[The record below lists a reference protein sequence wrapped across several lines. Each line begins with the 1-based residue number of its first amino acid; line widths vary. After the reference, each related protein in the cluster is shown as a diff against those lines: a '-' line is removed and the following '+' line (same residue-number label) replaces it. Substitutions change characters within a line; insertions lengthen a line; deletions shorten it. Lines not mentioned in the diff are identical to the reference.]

1 MQFNDFDINSPV
13 IRHIHSLNEEIKALK
28 DENYNL
34 TIKLNKINAEIERLR
49 VIEQKYNKIKNFFPL
64 KVALKIRKLLLK
76 LIGRI

>member
-13 IRHIHSLNEEIKALK
+13 IKHIHSL
-28 DENYNL
+28 
-34 TIKLNKINAEIERLR
+34 NAEIERLR

-76 LIGRI
+76 LMGRI

>member
-13 IRHIHSLNEEIKALK
+13 IRHIHSLNAKIKALK

-34 TIKLNKINAEIERLR
+34 TIKLNKIR
-49 VIEQKYNKIKNFFPL
+49 NFFPL

>member
-13 IRHIHSLNEEIKALK
+13 IRHIHSLNE
-28 DENYNL
+28 
-34 TIKLNKINAEIERLR
+34 EIERLR

-76 LIGRI
+76 LMGRI

>member
-13 IRHIHSLNEEIKALK
+13 IRHIHFL
-28 DENYNL
+28 
-34 TIKLNKINAEIERLR
+34 NAEIERLR

>member
-34 TIKLNKINAEIERLR
+34 TIKLNKIR
-49 VIEQKYNKIKNFFPL
+49 NFFPI

>member
-34 TIKLNKINAEIERLR
+34 TIKLNKI
-49 VIEQKYNKIKNFFPL
+49 KNFFPL
-64 KVALKIRKLLLK
+64 KVALKIRKLLFK

>member
-13 IRHIHSLNEEIKALK
+13 IKHIHSLNEEIKALNAKIKALK

-34 TIKLNKINAEIERLR
+34 TIKLNKIR
-49 VIEQKYNKIKNFFPL
+49 NFFPL

>member
-13 IRHIHSLNEEIKALK
+13 IRHIHSLHEEIKALK

-34 TIKLNKINAEIERLR
+34 TIKLNKIR
-49 VIEQKYNKIKNFFPL
+49 NFFPL

-76 LIGRI
+76 LMGRI

>member
-34 TIKLNKINAEIERLR
+34 TIKLNKIR
-49 VIEQKYNKIKNFFPL
+49 NFFPL

-76 LIGRI
+76 LIGKI

>member
-13 IRHIHSLNEEIKALK
+13 IRHIHSLNE
-28 DENYNL
+28 
-34 TIKLNKINAEIERLR
+34 EIERLR

-76 LIGRI
+76 LIGRM

>member
-34 TIKLNKINAEIERLR
+34 TIKQNNESEN
-49 VIEQKYNKIKNFFPL
+49 QN
-64 KVALKIRKLLLK
+64 
-76 LIGRI
+76 

>member
-34 TIKLNKINAEIERLR
+34 TIKLNKIR
-49 VIEQKYNKIKNFFPL
+49 NFFPL

>member
-13 IRHIHSLNEEIKALK
+13 IRHIHSLNAEIKALK

-34 TIKLNKINAEIERLR
+34 TIKL
-49 VIEQKYNKIKNFFPL
+49 NKIKNFFPL

-76 LIGRI
+76 LMGRI

>member
-13 IRHIHSLNEEIKALK
+13 IRHIHSL
-28 DENYNL
+28 
-34 TIKLNKINAEIERLR
+34 NAEIERLR
-49 VIEQKYNKIKNFFPL
+49 VIEQKYNKIKNFFPV

>member
-13 IRHIHSLNEEIKALK
+13 IKHIYSLNE
-28 DENYNL
+28 
-34 TIKLNKINAEIERLR
+34 EIERLR

>member
-13 IRHIHSLNEEIKALK
+13 IRHIHSLNAEIKALK

-34 TIKLNKINAEIERLR
+34 TIKLNKIR
-49 VIEQKYNKIKNFFPL
+49 NFFPL

-76 LIGRI
+76 LMGRI

>member
-13 IRHIHSLNEEIKALK
+13 IRYIHSLNAEIKALK

-34 TIKLNKINAEIERLR
+34 TIKLNKIR
-49 VIEQKYNKIKNFFPL
+49 NFFPI

>member
-13 IRHIHSLNEEIKALK
+13 IKHIHYLNEEIKALK

-34 TIKLNKINAEIERLR
+34 TIKL
-49 VIEQKYNKIKNFFPL
+49 NKIKNFFPL

>member
-13 IRHIHSLNEEIKALK
+13 IKHIHSLNE
-28 DENYNL
+28 
-34 TIKLNKINAEIERLR
+34 EIERLR
-49 VIEQKYNKIKNFFPL
+49 VIEQKYNKIRNFFPL

>member
-1 MQFNDFDINSPV
+1 MQFNDFDINSTV
-13 IRHIHSLNEEIKALK
+13 IRYIHSLNAEIKALK

-34 TIKLNKINAEIERLR
+34 TIKLNKIR
-49 VIEQKYNKIKNFFPL
+49 NFFPL

>member
-13 IRHIHSLNEEIKALK
+13 IRHIHSLNEEIQALK

-34 TIKLNKINAEIERLR
+34 TIKLNKIR
-49 VIEQKYNKIKNFFPL
+49 NFFPI

>member
-13 IRHIHSLNEEIKALK
+13 IRHIHSLNE
-28 DENYNL
+28 
-34 TIKLNKINAEIERLR
+34 EIERLR

-76 LIGRI
+76 LIGKL

>member
-34 TIKLNKINAEIERLR
+34 TIKLNKIR
-49 VIEQKYNKIKNFFPL
+49 NFFPL
-64 KVALKIRKLLLK
+64 KVALKIRKLFFK

>member
-13 IRHIHSLNEEIKALK
+13 IKHIHSLNTEIKALKDENYNLK

-34 TIKLNKINAEIERLR
+34 TIKLNKIR
-49 VIEQKYNKIKNFFPL
+49 NFFPL

-76 LIGRI
+76 LIGKI

>member
-1 MQFNDFDINSPV
+1 MQFNDFDVNSPV
-13 IRHIHSLNEEIKALK
+13 IRHIHSL
-28 DENYNL
+28 
-34 TIKLNKINAEIERLR
+34 NAEIERLR

>member
-13 IRHIHSLNEEIKALK
+13 IRHIHSL
-28 DENYNL
+28 
-34 TIKLNKINAEIERLR
+34 NAEIERLR

-64 KVALKIRKLLLK
+64 KVALKIRKLLLR

>member
-13 IRHIHSLNEEIKALK
+13 IKHIHSLNEEIKALK

-34 TIKLNKINAEIERLR
+34 TIKLNKIR
-49 VIEQKYNKIKNFFPL
+49 NFFPV

-76 LIGRI
+76 LMGRI

>member
-13 IRHIHSLNEEIKALK
+13 IKHIYSL
-28 DENYNL
+28 
-34 TIKLNKINAEIERLR
+34 NAEIERLR

-76 LIGRI
+76 LVGRI

>member
-13 IRHIHSLNEEIKALK
+13 IRHIHSLN
-28 DENYNL
+28 
-34 TIKLNKINAEIERLR
+34 AEIERLR
-49 VIEQKYNKIKNFFPL
+49 VIEQKYNKIRNFFPI